1 MKNEETTPWFM
12 KIASAI
18 TMLLSKFQYIEL
30 PHIPMEGNKAAHY
43 LVVNTQVMR
52 EVVPMVPNSVL
63 YLKLRGDQI

>member
-43 LVVNTQVMR
+43 LVVNTKVMR